1 LADKPMIS
9 LVLFDLDDTLFAHR
23 RAVEDGIVA
32 YTHSLGGALG
42 VLDTIAIPAH
52 WNELEE
58 VHYHR
63 YLHGELDYV
72 GQRRARVRGFLEP
85 YGLTIEDDAEADR
98 WFDAY
103 FVEYQRAWKLHDDA
117 LPALAALSHLRLG
130 LITNG
135 DRAFQTHKI
144 QSLGLASFFE
154 HVVTSGELGFA
165 KPDPR
170 IFEYAASAFGVE
182 PHAALYVGDRLRTDA
197 IGAADAG
204 LTGVWLDR
212 RGAASADDR
221 EAARTSGVHVISTLS
236 ELPDI
241 ARQIG

>member
-1 LADKPMIS
+1 LAGVAMIS

-32 YTHSLGGALG
+32 YTHGLGGALG
-42 VLDTIAIPAH
+42 ALDAVAIPAH

-63 YLHGELDYV
+63 YLHGELDYA

-117 LPALAALSHLRLG
+117 LPTLASLSHLRLG

-135 DRAFQTHKI
+135 DLAFQTHKI
-144 QSLGLASFFE
+144 RSLGLETLFE

-170 IFEYAASAFGVE
+170 IFEHAASAFGVG
-182 PHAALYVGDRLRTDA
+182 PAAALYVGDRLHTDA
-197 IGAADAG
+197 IGAVNAG

-212 RGAASADDR
+212 GGVAPTADRDSAR
-221 EAARTSGVHVISTLS
+221 ASGVHVISTLS
-236 ELPDI
+236 ELPPLI
-241 ARQIG
+241 ARL

>member
-1 LADKPMIS
+1 MIS

-42 VLDTIAIPAH
+42 ALDAVAIPTH

-58 VHYHR
+58 IHYHR
-63 YLHGELDYV
+63 YLHGELDYG

-103 FVEYQRAWKLHDDA
+103 FIEYQRAWRLHDDA
-117 LPALAALSHLRLG
+117 LPALTSLSHLRLG

-135 DRAFQTHKI
+135 DLAFQTRKI
-144 QSLGLASFFE
+144 ESLGLASFFE

-165 KPDPR
+165 KPDSR
-170 IFEYAASAFGVE
+170 IFQHAASSFGVE
-182 PHAALYVGDRLRTDA
+182 PSAALYVGDRLRTDA
-197 IGAADAG
+197 IGAVDAG

-212 RGAASADDR
+212 GGDASARDR
-221 EAARTSGVHVISTLS
+221 DAARASGVHVISTLS
-236 ELPDI
+236 ELPSLI
-241 ARQIG
+241 ARL